1 MIPPTF
7 DGMTTLTVRRTFPAT
22 RERVFRA
29 WTERTALLQ
38 WFRPEGKGVIISEL
52 DVQVGG
58 SFRFDLADGCDSL
71 FGTYLE
77 VIRPEKLVFT
87 WSSAATH
94 NEETVVTVEFI
105 EHDSAT
111 QVVLTHERFSSKEM
125 RLLHQSGW
133 QSLLDQLGSS
143 LFPHAQA

>member
-29 WTERTALLQ
+29 WTERAALLQ
-38 WFRPEGKGVIISEL
+38 WFRPDGKGVIISEL
-52 DVQVGG
+52 DVRVGG
-58 SFRFDLADGCDSL
+58 SFRFDFADGCDSL
-71 FGTYLE
+71 VGTYLE
-77 VIRPEKLVFT
+77 VVRPAKLVFT

-94 NEETVVTVEFI
+94 DEETVVTVEFI
-105 EHDSAT
+105 EDGSAT
-111 QVVLTHERFSSKEM
+111 QVVLTHERLSGKGMCS
-125 RLLHQSGW
+125 LHQSGW

-143 LFPHAQA
+143 LSPHAQG